1 VKLYFDQN
9 FMKPILMKL
18 ARVAFVA
25 ALTLGAS
32 AGYAQEQNLTTGPTQ
47 AGFNVQVAQLMCPI
61 QVQGLNIRDA
71 SGNLIASI
79 PLLTDP
85 ASVGASTTIG
95 DTLYA
100 VIPPDANNQVSILV
114 MYSNADVS
122 TNDEIT
128 SAAQDVLNHNNWT
141 DSTFAVSN
149 ISQSGQS
156 LPAGTQF
163 WICSSTGYLTLADP
177 AGVICVAGI
186 TPPTLDPSDPALGVL
201 TTTTGAATNTVTT
214 TVDTLTTTLP

>member
-1 VKLYFDQN
+1 VKLFLDQDL
-9 FMKPILMKL
+9 MKAFLMKL

-25 ALTLGAS
+25 VLTLGTS
-32 AGYAQEQNLTTGPTQ
+32 ATYAQEQNLTNWPTQ
-47 AGFNVQVAQLMCPI
+47 VGRNVQVAQLMCPI

-71 SGNLIASI
+71 SGNLTASI

-85 ASVGASTTIG
+85 ASVEATTTIG

-114 MYSNADVS
+114 MYANADLS

-128 SAAQDVLNHNNWT
+128 GAAQDVLNHNNWS
-141 DSTFAVSN
+141 DSTYVVSN
-149 ISQSGQS
+149 ISQGGQL

-163 WICSSTGYLTLADP
+163 WICSSTGYLTLTDS
-177 AGVICVAGI
+177 AGVICVAGN
-186 TPPTLDPSDPALGVL
+186 PAPTLDPSDPALAAF
-201 TTTTGAATNTVTT
+201 TTTAASIVNTSTST
-214 TVDTLTTTLP
+214 IP

>member
-1 VKLYFDQN
+1 
-9 FMKPILMKL
+9 MKAFLTKR

-25 ALTLGAS
+25 VLALGAS
-32 AGYAQEQNLTTGPTQ
+32 AGYAQEQNLTSLPTQ
-47 AGFNVQVAQLMCPI
+47 TGRNVQVAQLMCPI
-61 QVQGLNIRDA
+61 KVQGLNIRDA

-114 MYSNADVS
+114 MYANADLS

-128 SAAQDVLNHNNWT
+128 NAAQDVLNHNNWS
-141 DSTFAVSN
+141 DSSYAIRN
-149 ISQSGQS
+149 ISQQGE
-156 LPAGTQF
+156 LVPAGTQF
-163 WICSSTGYLTLADP
+163 WICSSTGYLTLSDP
-177 AGVICVAGI
+177 TGVICVAGN
-186 TPPTLDPSDPALGVL
+186 PAPTLDPSDPALGVL
-201 TTTTGAATNTVTT
+201 TTTTGAATNTATT